1 MRYQK
6 IDPQLFVHNRQRL
19 IQQFL
24 KPNAVVVL
32 HANDIM
38 PKNGD
43 GTLPFHQN
51 SDLFYLSGIDQEET
65 ILVLYPD
72 APKEEWREMLF
83 IKETNE
89 RTKVWEGQKHTQEAA
104 SALSGISQVHWL
116 QDFRTTFHTLM
127 VEAGCVYLNTNEHAR
142 STSEVP
148 DRDARFIQW
157 CKEHYPLHQYERLAP
172 LMRHLRAIKSDA
184 EIELIREAC
193 AITDKAF
200 RHILPLIKPGIM
212 EYEIEAEL
220 ACILLRN
227 RSRGFAYEPIVASG
241 ANACI
246 LHYIANDQQ
255 CRDGDTILLDFGAE
269 YANYGADLTRVLPV
283 NGRFTPR
290 QRAVYN
296 AVLQV
301 MQQAKKFLVPGND
314 MATYHQQVGEVMEQA
329 LVGLGLIDR
338 KDIQQQDP
346 QRPAYKK
353 YFMHGTSHHLGL
365 SIHDVGDAYRYF
377 EPGMVLTIEPGIYI
391 PEEKLGIR
399 LENDVI
405 IRKEGVEDLMATTPL
420 EAEEIEELMQRR

>member
-1 MRYQK
+1 VSGWGY
-6 IDPQLFVHNRQRL
+6 DFARL
-19 IQQFL
+19 
-24 KPNAVVVL
+24 
-32 HANDIM
+32 
-38 PKNGD
+38 
-43 GTLPFHQN
+43 
-51 SDLFYLSGIDQEET
+51 
-65 ILVLYPD
+65 
-72 APKEEWREMLF
+72 W
-83 IKETNE
+83 
-89 RTKVWEGQKHTQEAA
+89 
-104 SALSGISQVHWL
+104 
-116 QDFRTTFHTLM
+116 
-127 VEAGCVYLNTNEHAR
+127 
-142 STSEVP
+142 
-148 DRDARFIQW
+148 
-157 CKEHYPLHQYERLAP
+157 
-172 LMRHLRAIKSDA
+172 
-184 EIELIREAC
+184 
-193 AITDKAF
+193 
-200 RHILPLIKPGIM
+200 
-212 EYEIEAEL
+212 
-220 ACILLRN
+220 
-227 RSRGFAYEPIVASG
+227 
-241 ANACI
+241 
-246 LHYIANDQQ
+246 
-255 CRDGDTILLDFGAE
+255 AE

-353 YFMHGTSHHLGL
+353 YIMHGTSHHLGL